1 MPSHNKPEKR
11 SFAVYRS
18 SAGGERGELIVNA
31 HGRQWNKVAKKW
43 AFHNLPGNTKK
54 AWVRVELRK
63 PGRGENPAK
72 LYHLSRDFVPASESY
87 RAIAQ
92 ARGYKNVDR
101 MPMVTIEGKAETLV
115 ANTRKAP
122 KRSSKSKT
130 PKKKS
135 TTPKKKSSKP
145 KKKSSKPKKKSTT
158 PKKKSSKPKKKSTT
172 PKKKSSKP
180 KKKSTTPKRTT
191 RSQSPKR
198 KSTTPKKRSTKK

>member
-18 SAGGERGELIVNA
+18 NAGGDRGELIVNA

-43 AFHNLPGNTKK
+43 AFHNLSGNTKK

-72 LYHLSRDFVPASESY
+72 LYHLSRDFVPASDSY

-101 MPMVTIEGKAETLV
+101 MPMVSIEGKAETLV
-115 ANTRKAP
+115 ANKRKAAAKRSKTRSKTP
-122 KRSSKSKT
+122 KKRSSKSKT
-130 PKKKS
+130 PKRKSKSKTPKRKSAPKKKRA
-135 TTPKKKSSKP
+135 TPKKKR
-145 KKKSSKPKKKSTT
+145 
-158 PKKKSSKPKKKSTT
+158 
-172 PKKKSSKP
+172 
-180 KKKSTTPKRTT
+180 STTPKRAS
-191 RSQSPKR
+191 RSKSPKR
-198 KSTTPKKRSTKK
+198 KSTTPKKKRSTPKKK